1 MKNFLNITG
10 KILITLIAIVAIY
23 RCCFNQPI
31 YYGLRWGLK
40 HSEIGENS
48 KIVPTV
54 DLFKLSAELMGM
66 GIGVGLIYW
75 LMVKK

>member
-1 MKNFLNITG
+1 MKKFLNITG

-23 RCCFNQPI
+23 RCVMNPPV
-31 YYGLRWGLK
+31 YYVMNGLII
-40 HSEIGENS
+40 SEPKGILAPNVAL
-48 KIVPTV
+48 I
-54 DLFKLSAELMGM
+54 KLSAELIGM